1 MIKNR
6 AKHINNMAEKDN
18 FVRGGKLGFLFELTS
33 KDVLDEERNEES
45 EEAVEQITKIND
57 IEFAIIVFP
66 ALTL

>member
-1 MIKNR
+1 
-6 AKHINNMAEKDN
+6 MAEKDN
-18 FVRGGKLGFLFELTS
+18 FVRGGKLSFLFELTS

-45 EEAVEQITKIND
+45 EEAVEQITKINN

>member
-1 MIKNR
+1 
-6 AKHINNMAEKDN
+6 MAEKDN
-18 FVRGGKLGFLFELTS
+18 FVRGEKLGFLFELTS

-45 EEAVEQITKIND
+45 EEAVEQITKINN